1 MHLIFLHEGIHKKAS
16 KKTVQGLTNF
26 NIFVSDLLN
35 KGASHVDSPRTSEGS
50 VKVDMETASKNSEST
65 GNSLENSRVSLKDDE
80 QPRNKTFSN
89 SEELVR
95 DETPSLNEVNKPEST
110 VTQDSSKTSEGLA
123 GDDMERTN
131 RKSSSC
137 EEEISVETSNKTS
150 SRYLE
155 NSTEESLSFGGV
167 NQAES
172 TLEVDRDPSR
182 NTSSTSLS
190 EVNTSKSTIDTL
202 GATTI

>member
-1 MHLIFLHEGIHKKAS
+1 ME
-16 KKTVQGLTNF
+16 
-26 NIFVSDLLN
+26 
-35 KGASHVDSPRTSEGS
+35 SPRTSEGS
-50 VKVDMETASKNSEST
+50 VKVDVDMETTSRNSEST
-65 GNSLENSRVSLKDDE
+65 ENSLENSRVSLKDDE

-95 DETPSLNEVNKPEST
+95 DETPSVNEVNKPEST
-110 VTQDSSKTSEGLA
+110 VTLDSSKTSEGLA

-182 NTSSTSLS
+182 NTSSTSFS

-202 GATTI
+202 GTTTI